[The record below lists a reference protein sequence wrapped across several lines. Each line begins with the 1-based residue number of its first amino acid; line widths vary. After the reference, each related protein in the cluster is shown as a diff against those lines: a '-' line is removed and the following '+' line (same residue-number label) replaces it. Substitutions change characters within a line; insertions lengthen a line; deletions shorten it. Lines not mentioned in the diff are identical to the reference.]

1 MSRAVFQCASWE
13 VNGEQKFSTKQVQT
27 ALGIGHRTTFIQ
39 DRAQFGYEAL
49 RSLTL
54 AQVKDLLQLRLFI
67 RCGGNHPDFSRANFN
82 RLFSGNPT
90 QLQGQAFSSLS
101 AVFES
106 KQISVEQE
114 FQTVLEVLNGRC

>member
-1 MSRAVFQCASWE
+1 MSIAVFQCSSWE
-13 VNGEQKFSTKQVQT
+13 VDGERKFSTKQVQS

-54 AQVKDLLQLRLFI
+54 RQVRELFELRLFI
-67 RCGGNHPDFSRANFN
+67 RCGGNHPDYSRANFN
-82 RLFSGNPT
+82 RLFNGNPT
-90 QLQGQAFSSLS
+90 RIQGQEFGSLS
-101 AVFES
+101 ALFEF

-114 FQTVLEVLNGRC
+114 FQSIVEVLNGNR